1 MENNRIL
8 ALMPHPDDIEILC
21 AGTLIRL
28 KELGY
33 EIHTATMTPGD
44 KGSAE
49 HTQEEIAAIRR
60 EEGKKGSAIIGAAS
74 HQCLEFRDLEI
85 VFDNLSRLK
94 VAGALRKVNP
104 FLVITTAPQDYMF
117 DHEITSALVRDA
129 CFSASAPLYPAEG
142 NPIDHVPYLYYA
154 DAIEGHNYLGQPS
167 PVSCIVDISAQI
179 EQKADALKAHDS
191 QRSWLMRQHGM
202 DNYIESMKTWSAKRG
217 AEIGVSY
224 AEAFHQHLG
233 HPHPQENKLAE
244 LLKAKTF

>member
-1 MENNRIL
+1 MQNNRIL

-49 HTQEEIAAIRR
+49 HTQDEIAAIRR
-60 EEGKKGSAIIGAAS
+60 EEGKMGSEIIGAVS
-74 HQCLEFRDLEI
+74 HHCLEFRDLEI
-85 VFDNLSRLK
+85 TFDNPSRLK
-94 VAGALRKVNP
+94 VAAQMRLVDP
-104 FLVITTAPQDYMF
+104 FMVFTTASQDYMF
-117 DHEITSALVRDA
+117 DHEITSALVREA
-129 CFSASAPLYPAEG
+129 CFAASAPLYPAEG
-142 NPIDHVPYLYYA
+142 KPTTCVPYLYYA
-154 DAIEGHNYLGQPS
+154 DAIEGHNYLGHPS

-179 EQKADALKAHDS
+179 EQKSDALKAHNS
-191 QRSWLMRQHGM
+191 QRAWLMKQHGM

-217 AEIGVSY
+217 TEIGTEY

-233 HPHPQENKLAE
+233 HPHPHDNKLAE
-244 LLKAKTF
+244 LLGA